1 MQLPWRELLLK
12 DQANLKHTDQ
22 TFYDHRLAKQ
32 LQIITLY
39 LRAWLLVWGVCTDKL
54 HFGLICQK
62 DIVPKVLCFFPIK
75 TRLPWSKAYS
85 IMSRGWFLLIRPL
98 WICFK
103 AIDLFDCEA
112 CTIRHK
118 KQLYWDLN
126 QRLFPLFPLIVME
139 SYHRMLTNSWCVITT
154 WDWPYQGP

>member
-62 DIVPKVLCFFPIK
+62 DIFQKSCVFSQ
-75 TRLPWSKAYS
+75 SKL
-85 IMSRGWFLLIRPL
+85 GFH
-98 WICFK
+98 
-103 AIDLFDCEA
+103 DL
-112 CTIRHK
+112 RHT
-118 KQLYWDLN
+118 QSC
-126 QRLFPLFPLIVME
+126 QRMI
-139 SYHRMLTNSWCVITT
+139 S
-154 WDWPYQGP
+154 PYQASVDLLQSYRLIWLWSLHNQAQEAALLRSEPKTISTFSTNCHGVLSQDADQ